1 MRHYLLK
8 QASASNAE
16 ALVMCGASHVLP
28 QHESYNEWSIGGT
41 GGHALITNMIERRF
55 GAAAKLEDAYPGL
68 TQKLAGIM
76 EGVQDPRAEAAYV
89 VNVKTRSSTFLG
101 TNIGREYE
109 KKLGRPLDFYE
120 LGVSLDVDGR
130 LGASAWL
137 RDWKF
142 GTHSSWW
149 QLFIGAM
156 AILWDASNQTMVEVN
171 AGFVHIESRSE
182 DGDDGEER
190 DIVFVSEDSAV
201 IYLQDLD
208 DRADD
213 VVRALDY
220 ANELGAKLA
229 AGTDPS
235 SVRTVEGSWCKYCG
249 AYPHCPSKWK
259 LVRAL
264 AGLDITGSVAA
275 MSDTQL
281 TAAYLKLSEVE
292 KNIIKKA
299 KSFIKE
305 RIEREGAKPIDG
317 TNKVLAP
324 IVMPGRSS
332 LDRPA
337 LAALFREKGV
347 TQEEINGIFKVGE
360 PHTQVRQVNA
370 GGPKGKKKAS

>member
-1 MRHYLLK
+1 VKRYLLK

-28 QHESYNEWSIGGT
+28 QHESYNEHSVGGT
-41 GGHALITNMIERRF
+41 EGHALITNMIERRF
-55 GAAAKLEDAYPGL
+55 GASVKLEDEFPGL
-68 TQKLAGIM
+68 TEKIAVIM
-76 EGVQDPRAEAAYV
+76 GGVENPRAEAAYV
-89 VNVKTRSSTFLG
+89 VNVKTRTSTFLG

-120 LGVSLDVDGR
+120 LGVSLDVDGK
-130 LGASAWL
+130 LDDVAWL

-156 AILWDASNQTMVEVN
+156 AILWEPSNSTMVEVN

-182 DGDDGEER
+182 DDEDGER
-190 DIVFVSEDSAV
+190 DVVFVSEDSAV

-220 ANELGAKLA
+220 ANELGAKLE
-229 AGTDPS
+229 AGADPS
-235 SVRTVEGSWCKYCG
+235 SVRTVEGVWCKYCG

-259 LVRAL
+259 LVKAM
-264 AGLDITGSVAA
+264 AGLDITNSVAA
-275 MSDTQL
+275 MSDTDL
-281 TAAYLKLSEVE
+281 TAAYLKLGEVE

-299 KSFIKE
+299 KGFIKE

-324 IVMPGRSS
+324 ITMPGRAS
-332 LDRPA
+332 LNRPA
-337 LAALFREKGV
+337 LAALLREKGV

-370 GGPKGKKKAS
+370 NGPKGKKAS